1 MTRDETDEVDELAVA
16 VEVLLYVHIT
26 SYTPFLAGGWGKG
39 ETDDSF
45 FFGVCVCVCVCVLW
59 DGLGFLCRFSF
70 SSVSSVG
77 LCKRDRQ

>member
-45 FFGVCVCVCVCVLW
+45 FFGVCVCVCVCVVGW
-59 DGLGFLCRFSF
+59 VGFPMSF
-70 SSVSSVG
+70 F
-77 LCKRDRQ
+77 LLFCF